1 MSRDWRL
8 FLDDILH
15 CAAKVRGY
23 AAGMTFDQFVA
34 DERTYDAVLRNL
46 ELIGEAAKHIPED
59 ARKEMASLD
68 WRNIAGMR
76 NWLAHAY
83 FGIDN
88 AIVWNVLEAK
98 IPELEVA
105 ITSYLSSRNALAP
118 PEPETTRDPQSE
130 KVPDR

>member
-8 FLDDILH
+8 FLNDILN
-15 CAAKVRGY
+15 CATKVRGY
-23 AAGMTFDQFVA
+23 SAGMTIEQFVA

-46 ELIGEAAKHIPED
+46 ELIGEAAKYIPED
-59 ARKEMASLD
+59 ARKEMPSLD

-88 AIVWNVLEAK
+88 AIVWNVLEVK
-98 IPELEVA
+98 IPELEAA
-105 ITSYLSSRNALAP
+105 ITAYLSFKNTVAT
-118 PEPETTRDPQSE
+118 PEPETTRSSQPE
-130 KVPDR
+130 NRPDH